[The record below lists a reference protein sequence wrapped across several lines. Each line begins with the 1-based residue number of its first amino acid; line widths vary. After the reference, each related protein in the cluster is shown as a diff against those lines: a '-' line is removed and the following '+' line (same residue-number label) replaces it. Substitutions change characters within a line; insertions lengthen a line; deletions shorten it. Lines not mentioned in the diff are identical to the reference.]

1 MAESPF
7 DIASTLESMV
17 SIYAQVPERAFTAS
31 LLGTERRGHGAVID
45 EDGLILTVGYVI
57 SEADSLLVTTA
68 SGEVIPGYVV
78 AYDYESGFGLAR
90 TIEPLDLE
98 PIPLGTS
105 ATLHRGDS
113 AVIISSGGQGDM
125 LETQIIA
132 IQDFAGRWEYLME
145 NAIYVSPAHEDWG
158 GTALLDGNGRLCAV
172 GSLMVEQQSG
182 DESTSANMF
191 MPIDALMPVLDELRE
206 FGQRQGMSRPWLG
219 MLTEEDAGKLVVV
232 GVYRSCP
239 AAEAGIRP
247 GDTILETDG
256 EPVRDLASFF
266 RAVWSVG
273 PAGADI
279 PLLTER
285 SGALKQRMVRSIDR
299 MSATVPSATN

>member
-1 MAESPF
+1 MPQYPF
-7 DIASTLESMV
+7 DVSSKLESMV

-45 EDGLILTVGYVI
+45 EEGLILTVGYVI

-90 TIEPLDLE
+90 TVRPLYLN
-98 PIPLGTS
+98 PVSLGDSS
-105 ATLHRGDS
+105 ALSSGDS
-113 AVIISSGGQGDM
+113 ALVISSGGRSDV
-125 LETQIIA
+125 LDTKIIA

-145 NAIYVSPAHEDWG
+145 NAIYVAPAHEDWG
-158 GTALLDGNGRLCAV
+158 GTALLDSSGALCAV

-182 DESTSANMF
+182 EGSANANMF
-191 MPIDALMPVLDELRE
+191 MPINSLLPVLDELRE
-206 FGQRQGMSRPWLG
+206 FGQRQSMSRPWLG

-247 GDTILETDG
+247 GDMIVETDG
-256 EPVRDLASFF
+256 EPVNDLASFF

-279 PLLTER
+279 PLLVER
-285 SGALKQRMVRSIDR
+285 AGSRKERLVKSIDR
-299 MSATVPSATN
+299 MTAMVPNATN